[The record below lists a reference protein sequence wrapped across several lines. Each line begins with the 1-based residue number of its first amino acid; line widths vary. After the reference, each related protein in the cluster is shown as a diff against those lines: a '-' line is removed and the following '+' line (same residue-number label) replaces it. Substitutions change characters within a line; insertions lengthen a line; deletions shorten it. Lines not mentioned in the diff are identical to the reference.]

1 MRSWVEMCFMLERR
15 NSKEYHLQPINLS
28 LQVKQLAALSP
39 PGMEATPPPTPIY
52 IAEMLASLGCIL
64 GLASLENLR
73 SAAPLSFT
81 SHFIPSPFPR
91 LLSLSRIPEPRALSS
106 FWPPSSEA
114 PGICFLTARGGT
126 LIHLYHRKQKTSLTS
141 HLFHRWESNSLLN
154 ECPKPT
160 IQRGGIY
167 SAAKDRPALLS
178 RRYITE
184 LEPFSLSP
192 VSLKRKA
199 IKYD

>member
-15 NSKEYHLQPINLS
+15 NPKEHHLQPINLS
-28 LQVKQLAALSP
+28 LQVKQLATLSP
-39 PGMEATPPPTPIY
+39 PGMEAPPHPHLHRWDTC
-52 IAEMLASLGCIL
+52 LARLHPGLGISRKPSERCP
-64 GLASLENLR
+64 S
-73 SAAPLSFT
+73 LSFP
-81 SHFIPSPFPR
+81 SHFIPSPLPR
-91 LLSLSRIPEPRALSS
+91 LRFHSRIPEPRALSS

-114 PGICFLTARGGT
+114 LGICFLTARGCT

-154 ECPKPT
+154 ERPRPT

-167 SAAKDRPALLS
+167 SAAKDRPASLS
-178 RRYITE
+178 RRYTTE

>member
-1 MRSWVEMCFMLERR
+1 MLERR

-141 HLFHRWESNSLLN
+141 HLFHR
-154 ECPKPT
+154 
-160 IQRGGIY
+160 
-167 SAAKDRPALLS
+167 
-178 RRYITE
+178 
-184 LEPFSLSP
+184 
-192 VSLKRKA
+192 
-199 IKYD
+199 